1 MKRILLVD
9 DHEDSRIIYRTF
21 LRHAG
26 FSTIECTDGATA
38 IRCAREECPDL
49 ILMDLSLPVLDG
61 WEATRIL
68 KSDERTRHIPV
79 VALTANVLAEDRTQ
93 IRVPFFD
100 GYLTKPVTPRHVLTE
115 VESQLG
121 PCASQT
127 PVQNA

>member
-9 DHEDSRIIYRTF
+9 DHEDSRIIYRTL

-26 FSTIECTDGATA
+26 FSVIECVDGASAVRT
-38 IRCAREECPDL
+38 AREECPDL

-68 KSDERTRHIPV
+68 KSDERTRHIPI
-79 VALTANVLAEDRTQ
+79 VALTANALIADRA
-93 IRVPFFD
+93 RGGAPAFD
-100 GYLTKPVTPRHVLTE
+100 GYLTKPVTPRCVVTE

-121 PCASQT
+121 PRASRT
-127 PVQNA
+127 ALQNA